1 MNRRTILMS
10 SLATALFAAA
20 GATIV
25 PGVAPAGA
33 AEMEIHP
40 DDRILGVESAPVTII
55 EYSSLTCPHC
65 AALHRDTLPQVKESW
80 VGPGR
85 ARIVFRHYPLDG
97 LALHA
102 AAVADCIEGDRF
114 FAFIDLLFK
123 SQSRWVKADDPLKA
137 IGQMARLG
145 GMTDETFQKCA
156 NDQAEMD
163 RIVARAKDGQ
173 GTYGIEATPTMIVN
187 GRKVQGERSYED
199 LDKIL
204 NAAAN
209 S

>member
-10 SLATALFAAA
+10 SLATALFAAT

-137 IGQMARLG
+137 LDQMARLA
-145 GMTDETFQKCA
+145 GMSGETFQSCV
-156 NDQAEMD
+156 NDEAEMD
-163 RIVARAKDGQ
+163 RILARAQEGRE
-173 GTYGIEATPTMIVN
+173 TYGIEATPTLIIN
-187 GRKVQGERSYED
+187 GRKVQGARSFEE
-199 LDKIL
+199 LDAVL
-204 NAAAN
+204 SAAAN
-209 S
+209 T

>member
-10 SLATALFAAA
+10 SLATALLAAT

-55 EYSSLTCPHC
+55 EYSSMTCPHC

-137 IGQMARLG
+137 LDQMARLA
-145 GMTDETFQKCA
+145 GMSGETFQSCV
-156 NDQAEMD
+156 NDEAEMD
-163 RIVARAKDGQ
+163 RILARAQEGRE
-173 GTYGIEATPTMIVN
+173 TYGIEATPTLIIN
-187 GRKVQGERSYED
+187 GRKVQGARSFEE
-199 LDKIL
+199 LDTVL
-204 NAAAN
+204 SAAAN
-209 S
+209 T